1 MPIVTIDC
9 FTDALPAYPRDAVV
23 VGVDVIR
30 ATTTAITAVAAGRRC
45 HVVPSLEE
53 AMRLRE
59 LLDEPLLVGELG
71 GNMPYGFDVNNSP
84 AAIASHPHPERP
96 AILLS
101 SSGTRL
107 LTLAAAQHAATGVA
121 CLRNWSAQA
130 DAIAASGPGIVV
142 LIGAGT
148 RGEFRE
154 EDRLCCAWIGARLVE
169 HGYQASG
176 STRRVIDEWRDA
188 PADAISTGASA
199 RYLRDSGQL
208 ADLTFILEHVGDLDS
223 AFEVQGTEVIRA
235 TPDATDGDG
244 G

>member
-1 MPIVTIDC
+1 MPTVTIDC
-9 FTDALPAYPRDAVV
+9 FTDELPVYPSDAVI
-23 VGVDVIR
+23 VGIDVIR

-53 AMRLRE
+53 AVRLAA

-71 GNMPYGFDVNNSP
+71 GNMPYGFDLNNSP
-84 AAIASHPHPERP
+84 AALASQPDPGRP

-107 LTLAAAQHAATGVA
+107 LTLSASRHATTGVA
-121 CLRNWSAQA
+121 CLRNWRAQA
-130 DAIAASGPGIVV
+130 DAIASRGSATVV
-142 LIGAGT
+142 LVGAGT

-154 EDRLCCAWIGARLVE
+154 EDQLCCAWIAASLVE
-169 HGYQASG
+169 RGYQAAG
-176 STRRVIDEWRDA
+176 STQRIIDQWRDA
-188 PADAISTGASA
+188 PAEVIAEGPSA

-208 ADLTFILEHVGDLDS
+208 ADLTFILEHVGDLDTP
-223 AFEVQGTEVIRA
+223 FEVHGTEVIRL
-235 TPDATDGDG
+235 TPDGTGVEG